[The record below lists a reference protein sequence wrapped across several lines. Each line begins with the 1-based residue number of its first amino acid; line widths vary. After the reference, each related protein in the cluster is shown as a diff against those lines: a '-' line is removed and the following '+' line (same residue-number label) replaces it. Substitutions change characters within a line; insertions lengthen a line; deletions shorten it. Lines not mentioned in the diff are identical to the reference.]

1 MPNENII
8 ESIVYPGSQSVTCR
22 IIYQLNGRTIKLE
35 IKSDGFAPQ
44 SYAKACVFDGTSWKD
59 LYAIPYAL
67 MRTPHELFYS
77 PRFCGRDYKNLTGAA
92 LQLVLDEFSVDLD
105 TLRTKAE
112 AISFF
117 IIRRNADFSGRQNR
131 PGGPIGGIY
140 DFRRTKERRNKISLP
155 ARQKTL
161 PAPLKAAL

>member
-22 IIYQLNGRTIKLE
+22 IIYQLNERIVKLE

-44 SYAKACVFDGTSWKD
+44 SYAKASVFDGTSWKD

-77 PRFCGRDYKNLTGAA
+77 PRFCGQDYKNLTDAA
-92 LQLVLDEFSVDLD
+92 LQLVLDEFSADLD
-105 TLRTKAE
+105 TLKP
-112 AISFF
+112 FF
-117 IIRRNADFSGRQNR
+117 FHNVLKCRFPGTAKPSRRPNWGN
-131 PGGPIGGIY
+131 I
-140 DFRRTKERRNKISLP
+140 
-155 ARQKTL
+155 
-161 PAPLKAAL
+161 

>member
-1 MPNENII
+1 MLTRLSPESLLLRNKTIPNENII

-22 IIYQLNGRTIKLE
+22 IIYRLNGRTIKLE

-59 LYAIPYAL
+59 LHAIPYAL

-77 PRFCGRDYKNLTGAA
+77 PSFCGRDYKNLTGAA
-92 LQLVLDEFSVDLD
+92 LQLVLDEFSADLD

-112 AISFF
+112 AIL
-117 IIRRNADFSGRQNR
+117 FS
-131 PGGPIGGIY
+131 
-140 DFRRTKERRNKISLP
+140 
-155 ARQKTL
+155 
-161 PAPLKAAL
+161 